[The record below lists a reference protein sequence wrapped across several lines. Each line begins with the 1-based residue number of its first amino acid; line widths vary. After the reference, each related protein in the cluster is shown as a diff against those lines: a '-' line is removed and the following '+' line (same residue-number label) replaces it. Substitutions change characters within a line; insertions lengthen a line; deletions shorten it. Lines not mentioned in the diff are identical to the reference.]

1 MKPRFYMAMA
11 AYGVLA
17 LLALFTLDRV
27 PRFVVWLFLAA
38 LAVKTWIAAKQREQ
52 E

>member
-17 LLALFTLDRV
+17 LLARFTLERI
-27 PRFVVWLFLAA
+27 PRIMVWLFLV
-38 LAVKTWIAAKQREQ
+38 LFAVKTWIAAKQREQ
-52 E
+52 G

>member
-17 LLALFTLDRV
+17 LLALFTLELIPRV
-27 PRFVVWLFLAA
+27 VVWILLAA
-38 LAVKTWIAAKQREQ
+38 FAVKTWIAAKQREQ